1 MATKKEM
8 AAQAAEPQ
16 QAEAHVVDEKT
27 AEQVE
32 VEAKAAARR
41 PLKVA
46 EDDDPA
52 MEMQEVLI
60 PVNPAEPKDTDVV
73 VGLNGKLWRIKR
85 GVSVKVPK
93 AVVEIIQNSQ
103 KQQASAMQLIT
114 SLATD

>member
-8 AAQAAEPQ
+8 AAQAAE
-16 QAEAHVVDEKT
+16 QAEAPAVTEKT

-32 VEAKAAARR
+32 AEAKAAARR

-46 EDDDPA
+46 EDNDPA